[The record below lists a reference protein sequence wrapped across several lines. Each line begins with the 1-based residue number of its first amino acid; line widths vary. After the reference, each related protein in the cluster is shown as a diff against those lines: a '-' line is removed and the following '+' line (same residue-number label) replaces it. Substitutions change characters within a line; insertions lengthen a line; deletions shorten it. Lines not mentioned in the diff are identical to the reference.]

1 MTRLFN
7 VSRVAGLAAL
17 TAGLPGMALAQCP
30 TADDLAGGIAFIG
43 EHGEREVFTDLG
55 DGMVTSSY
63 RTQDGY
69 SAEALL
75 AHGVFLIELLDL
87 VGTEGETRTSYEFP
101 MDINDIS
108 IPMAGES
115 WDVTVSVTDGEN
127 NVFERQIYTYGAVE
141 EHRYGPCAYDVIPFR
156 IEYSTAPD
164 VVETYHYLPA
174 LGLSYLY
181 AYVDPV
187 SDATYPYSE
196 VQALD

>member
-1 MTRLFN
+1 MTRLSRAFC
-7 VSRVAGLAAL
+7 VSVLAGVAPTLL
-17 TAGLPGMALAQCP
+17 FAQCP
-30 TADDLAGGIAFIG
+30 TGADLTGGIAFVG
-43 EHGEREVFTDLG
+43 EHGEREVFKDLG

-101 MDINDIS
+101 MEIMDITL
-108 IPMAGES
+108 PEAGET

-127 NVFERQIYTYGAVE
+127 NIFERQIYTYGAVE
-141 EHRYGPCAYDVIPFR
+141 EHRYGACAYEVIPFEV
-156 IEYSTAPD
+156 EYSTAPD

-187 SDATYPYSE
+187 SDSTYPYSE
-196 VQALD
+196 IQALP